1 MSSNTMAEHLDLV
14 EACEAHLEAF
24 LDFAREL
31 LPVEENPW
39 MRQRLAEVLENPQAV
54 LRRQRDDARGRN
66 LPDGYVPT
74 TTYWLLRGRQKVV
87 ARSSLRH
94 RLTEHLA
101 YEGGHIG
108 YGVRPSERGKGY
120 GTAVCRL
127 TLEKARALG
136 LPRVLIT
143 CDADNPASARIIEKN
158 GGVLENVVRSRQTGK
173 MKRRYW
179 IDL

>member
-1 MSSNTMAEHLDLV
+1 MPTSPRNEHLDLV

-31 LPVEENPW
+31 LPVEDNPF
-39 MRQRLAEVLENPQAV
+39 MRQRLREALADPHAV
-54 LRRQRDDARGRN
+54 LRREQDYARGRH
-66 LPDGYVPT
+66 LPDGYVPA
-74 TTYWLLRGRQKVV
+74 TTYWLVRDGQRVV

-94 RLTEHLA
+94 RLTPHLER
-101 YEGGHIG
+101 EGGHIG

-143 CDADNPASARIIEKN
+143 CDTDNLASARIIEKN
-158 GGVLENVVRSRQTGK
+158 GGVFESEARSRQTGK